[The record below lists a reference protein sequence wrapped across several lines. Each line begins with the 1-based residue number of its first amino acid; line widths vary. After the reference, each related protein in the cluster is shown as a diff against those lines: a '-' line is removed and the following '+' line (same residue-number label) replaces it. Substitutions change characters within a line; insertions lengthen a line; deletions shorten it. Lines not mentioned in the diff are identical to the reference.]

1 MSDLSLG
8 LIVAVVSMLGTLLAL
23 GLLALLIAALHRAF
37 PEIEP
42 EAPAPRSQLSS
53 SRE

>member
-8 LIVAVVSMLGTLLAL
+8 LIVALVSMVGTLLAL
-23 GLLALLIAALHRAF
+23 GLLALLIAGLYRAF
-37 PEIEP
+37 PESESK
-42 EAPAPRSQLSS
+42 APTPRSQVVT